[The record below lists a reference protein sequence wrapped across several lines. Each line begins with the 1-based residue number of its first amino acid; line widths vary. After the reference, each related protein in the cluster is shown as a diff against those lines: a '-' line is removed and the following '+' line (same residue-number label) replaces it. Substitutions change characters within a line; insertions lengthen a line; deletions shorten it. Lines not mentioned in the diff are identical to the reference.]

1 MNDQEK
7 NPISEENVSAQ
18 EEPQEEVIQEEA
30 VQEEDIEV
38 VEKEV
43 KEEEVAYRPL
53 LMGVLRL
60 DVIWKT
66 IWENKFKIGL
76 VCLIVGII
84 ACLIALSI
92 PRYYKVK
99 VMLAPEYN
107 NGMSGMGSLGSLASM
122 VGVNVGNMQNSDA
135 ITPTFYPDLM
145 KSTDFIVPL
154 FEVEVRTK
162 DGKYRGTLA
171 DYLTK
176 HQKQSAMDKLM
187 SKLKKPKKEDGTY
200 EPGRRVDPFRLNK
213 GESDLAKGIAG
224 SIDCSVDKKTD
235 VISITTTAQDPL
247 VAALLA
253 DTIKER
259 LQDFITEY
267 RTQKARSDMEHLETL
282 LEDAYEDY
290 QEKMTEYATFVDTHQ
305 DLILETY
312 QSHEEALENEMQ
324 AAYTTYSTLQQ
335 QVQLA
340 NAKVQERTPV
350 FTTIQ
355 NSTVPVKHAGPKRMM
370 GVLATL
376 VLTFCV
382 TVVILLIRQNKK
394 VVEYKNID

>member
-1 MNDQEK
+1 MIEQNQNPVPENDAV
-7 NPISEENVSAQ
+7 EEQPQAQAAQ
-18 EEPQEEVIQEEA
+18 EQDVEVI
-30 VQEEDIEV
+30 
-38 VEKEV
+38 EKDV

-66 IWENKFKIGL
+66 IWENKLKICL
-76 VCLIVGII
+76 VCFVVGII

-107 NGMSGMGSLGSLASM
+107 TGMSGLGSLGSLASM

-145 KSTDFIVPL
+145 QSTDFIVPL
-154 FEVEVRTK
+154 FDVKVQTK
-162 DGKYRGTLA
+162 DGKFRGTLA

-176 HQKQSAMDKLM
+176 HQKQSFMDKMM
-187 SKLKKPKKEDGTY
+187 SKLKKPKKGEGKY

-213 GESDLAKGIAG
+213 GESDLAKGIAA

-247 VAALLA
+247 VAALFA
-253 DTIKER
+253 DTVMAR

-267 RTQKARSDMEHLETL
+267 RTQKSRSDMEHLESL
-282 LEDAYEDY
+282 LEEAYEDY
-290 QEKMTEYATFVDTHQ
+290 QVKMNEYATFVDTHQ
-305 DLILETY
+305 DLVLETY
-312 QSHEEALENEMQ
+312 QSREEALENEMQ

-355 NSTVPVKHAGPKRMM
+355 NATVPIKHAGPKRVI
-370 GVLATL
+370 GVLTTLIFTFIAT
-376 VLTFCV
+376 
-382 TVVILLIRQNKK
+382 VIVLLIRQNKR